1 MIKEGLLYI
10 LIVGVPVIACVEF
23 FCIMDD
29 RARNARKAENERVK
43 REISRREHPSNG
55 EDR

>member
-10 LIVGVPVIACVEF
+10 LIVGIPVIACVEF

-29 RARNARKAENERVK
+29 RSRKARKAENERIK
-43 REISRREHPSNG
+43 RELGRGHHPSNG